1 MKKDFTLWLG
11 CLGNG
16 LTVSNSAK
24 EINEDY
30 EHIAHISNGG
40 NISWYVKPE
49 SIPGK
54 ALLRIEHESDTMRA
68 NFTADWQKRNSSS
81 KMETILDSLP
91 LDMFLKRV
99 RHEITFEECEKYYLD
114 HIA

>member
-1 MKKDFTLWLG
+1 MG

-16 LTVSNSAK
+16 LTVANSAK
-24 EINEDY
+24 EVNGDY

-40 NISWYVKPE
+40 NITWYAKPE
-49 SIPGK
+49 SIPGQD
-54 ALLRIEHESDTMRA
+54 LLRIEHESDTMRA
-68 NFTADWQKRNSSS
+68 NFIADWQKRNSTA
-81 KMETILDSLP
+81 KIETVLDSLS
-91 LDMFLKRV
+91 LNMFLKRV

>member
-1 MKKDFTLWLG
+1 MG

-16 LTVSNSAK
+16 LTVANSAK
-24 EINEDY
+24 EVNGDY

-40 NISWYVKPE
+40 NITWYVKPE
-49 SIPGK
+49 SIPGQ
-54 ALLRIEHESDTMRA
+54 ALLKIEHESNTMQTNFAA
-68 NFTADWQKRNSSS
+68 NWKKRSSNA
-81 KMETILDSLP
+81 KMEIVLNFLP

-114 HIA
+114 YIA